1 MGHPSLEGQYS
12 HSSSLVDNVRFSQQ
26 APIILGAKATSAK
39 INLLPAQQEDPSHYV
54 LLEQLFLSC
63 LQTGDDKS
71 ALHCLELLSDR
82 FGPSNERT
90 SGLYGIYEEAVA
102 KGQIGLEKCL
112 QKYDSILSEN
122 PVNLPILKRRVA
134 ILRSMSKPVEAISS
148 LVEILKAVPTDAE
161 AWCELADLYVAQG
174 MTHQAIFCLEE
185 SLLIAANAWNIH
197 ARLGEVLYICARSG
211 DETSGQYLVRSIR
224 CFCRSIELCDDYL
237 RGFYGLVMATSPLLD
252 GKQGDTKF
260 KISAAQWEKT
270 IPAATI
276 SKLHIF
282 AKRRL
287 EHIIELRSSDHQ
299 LWESCQGEIIAAKE
313 LLDCLQDTT

>member
-122 PVNLPILKRRVA
+122 PVNLVRVKPVIDVQGLTFFWQPILKRRVA

-185 SLLIAANAWNIH
+185 SLLIAANAWN
-197 ARLGEVLYICARSG
+197 VSMDC
-211 DETSGQYLVRSIR
+211 QSISVFHFP
-224 CFCRSIELCDDYL
+224 CPFPTNL
-237 RGFYGLVMATSPLLD
+237 RHYVTRIKD
-252 GKQGDTKF
+252 
-260 KISAAQWEKT
+260 
-270 IPAATI
+270 
-276 SKLHIF
+276 
-282 AKRRL
+282 R
-287 EHIIELRSSDHQ
+287 
-299 LWESCQGEIIAAKE
+299 
-313 LLDCLQDTT
+313 